1 MSMSVQPWWMLNAWW
16 MAYLCP
22 SWLTLAA
29 IVTIVTI
36 DQPWG
41 VIKDIPF
48 LGFHTP
54 FQKPQTWGWSTWNWD
69 HMMNKNA
76 PCVFFGKY
84 HQISMLFF
92 SGVVTKTERL
102 FARVQPPANHHT
114 KELRTRQVRAAGIR
128 VGIFVIV
135 CIYFHHFVVL
145 IVQYCQLFAK

>member
-1 MSMSVQPWWMLNAWW
+1 
-16 MAYLCP
+16 
-22 SWLTLAA
+22 
-29 IVTIVTI
+29 
-36 DQPWG
+36 
-41 VIKDIPF
+41 
-48 LGFHTP
+48 
-54 FQKPQTWGWSTWNWD
+54 
-69 HMMNKNA
+69 MNKNA